1 MAAQSE
7 IERNKA
13 VAHAFYQ
20 AGIDGSLTRFAQY
33 LAPDFA
39 VTAPNYLPWGGTHK
53 GAAFFSGIL
62 PNLSEVFDYSRFSYD
77 SVTAEDDRVAAI
89 INIGVTSTNR
99 VIKLLDLWTIR
110 DGKAASL
117 WVAYFEPQALLDTLG
132 TVRTSSHPPGRVE
145 AEITSSRGDATC

>member
-20 AGIDGSLTRFAQY
+20 AGIEGRLTTFAQY
-33 LAPDFA
+33 LEPDFA

-53 GAAFFSGIL
+53 GAAFFSGDIL
-62 PNLSEVFDYSRFSYD
+62 PNLPEVFDFSRFSYE

-89 INIGVTSTNR
+89 INMGVSGTDR
-99 VIKLLDLWTIR
+99 VIKILDLWTLR
-110 DGKAASL
+110 NGKAVSL
-117 WVAYFEPQALLDTLG
+117 WVAYFEPQALLDKLGITHGLTL
-132 TVRTSSHPPGRVE
+132 
-145 AEITSSRGDATC
+145 